1 MSACELVWS
10 DTNNGFVR
18 PPFRVR
24 LRDAMT
30 ERAERPSEVETNI
43 ASALAAKD
51 WNLAATLAI
60 RAYGPEILG
69 FLVGAA
75 SNEGDASDIFSQF
88 CEDLWKGLPG
98 FRGTSSFRTWAY
110 VLARHAAHRFR
121 RDPFRKRSA
130 GLSALGPLSGIAENV
145 ESSTLPFLRSEVKNG
160 IRALR
165 DELPPEDREL
175 LILRVDRNLDWT
187 DVARVFAEEQR
198 IEAGGVDA
206 GGDAEIPEPS
216 AAELARLA
224 ATLRK
229 RYERVKKRLRD
240 EAVKRG
246 LVTS

>member
-1 MSACELVWS
+1 
-10 DTNNGFVR
+10 
-18 PPFRVR
+18 
-24 LRDAMT
+24 MT
-30 ERAERPSEVETNI
+30 DRAERASEIEAKI
-43 ASALAAKD
+43 AEALAAKD
-51 WNLAATLAI
+51 WNRAATEAI

-75 SNEGDASDIFSQF
+75 TSEGDASEIFSQF

-121 RDPFRKRSA
+121 RDPYRKRSA

-145 ESSTLPFLRSEVKNG
+145 ESSTLQYLRSEVKNG

-187 DVARVFAEEQR
+187 DVARVFADEQR
-198 IEAGGVDA
+198 MEAGGDPAA
-206 GGDAEIPEPS
+206 GPAPEPT
-216 AAELARLA
+216 AAELGRLA

-246 LVTS
+246 LVTN

>member
-1 MSACELVWS
+1 
-10 DTNNGFVR
+10 
-18 PPFRVR
+18 
-24 LRDAMT
+24 MT
-30 ERAERPSEVETNI
+30 RAERAAEIEENI
-43 ASALAAKD
+43 QRALAAKD
-51 WNLAATLAI
+51 WDGAATHAI

-75 SNEGDASDIFSQF
+75 SNEGDASEIFSQF

-121 RDPFRKRSA
+121 RDPYRKRSA

-145 ESSTLPFLRSEVKNG
+145 ESSTLGFLRSEVKNG

-175 LILRVDRNLDWT
+175 LILRVDRNLDWS

-198 IEAGGVDA
+198 EDGS
-206 GGDAEIPEPS
+206 AEPTQ
-216 AAELARLA
+216 ADLARLA

-229 RYERVKKRLRD
+229 RYERVKKKLKD

>member
-1 MSACELVWS
+1 MISS
-10 DTNNGFVR
+10 GFAAG
-18 PPFRVR
+18 PFRVR
-24 LRDAMT
+24 LRDVMT
-30 ERAERPSEVETNI
+30 ERAERASEIEAKI
-43 ASALAAKD
+43 AEALSAKD
-51 WNLAATLAI
+51 WNRAATEAI

-75 SNEGDASDIFSQF
+75 TSEGDASEIFSQF

-121 RDPFRKRSA
+121 RDPYRKRSA
-130 GLSALGPLSGIAENV
+130 GLSSLGPLSGIAENV

-175 LILRVDRNLDWT
+175 LILRVDRNLDWA

-198 IEAGGVDA
+198 MEAGDTPG
-206 GGDAEIPEPS
+206 PEPT
-216 AAELARLA
+216 AAELSRMA

-246 LVTS
+246 LVTN

>member
-1 MSACELVWS
+1 M
-10 DTNNGFVR
+10 TR
-18 PPFRVR
+18 P
-24 LRDAMT
+24 
-30 ERAERPSEVETNI
+30 ERAAEIEANI

-51 WNLAATLAI
+51 WSRAATEAI

-75 SNEGDASDIFSQF
+75 TSEGDASEIFSQF

-121 RDPFRKRSA
+121 RDPYRKRSA
-130 GLSALGPLSGIAENV
+130 GLSSLGPLSGIAENV

-175 LILRVDRNLDWT
+175 LILRVDRDLDWT

-198 IEAGGVDA
+198 EEGG
-206 GGDAEIPEPS
+206 PEPTDADLS
-216 AAELARLA
+216 RLA